1 MTEIH
6 AQLCAEN
13 YVFLGSISYCEKRN
27 IWSVVFQH
35 SSRSSMLANIRCSA
49 VLNLPASF
57 SMSLPMIN
65 LSHHWCAQLR
75 TLEDLKVRTFRPQ
88 NTSATFPPATE
99 TLTASERRGQ
109 LFNFLLKRQRT
120 PTKSQQIRESFHQNL
135 PSVLLVKIDRF
146 LNFLFL
152 SFNHYFPSDLRLS
165 LTSKFSCCRPGSP
178 KYGLRAKSG
187 PRSYF
192 LSGRKDILP
201 ILKNE
206 YIYETLVDLVE
217 M

>member
-1 MTEIH
+1 VTEIH

-99 TLTASERRGQ
+99 TPTASERRGQ

-152 SFNHYFPSDLRLS
+152 SFNHYFLLTYVWALRLS
-165 LTSKFSCCRPGSP
+165 FLAVGQGLQSMACGPNPAPEAIFYPAVKTSCQYWKTNTFT
-178 KYGLRAKSG
+178 KH
-187 PRSYF
+187 
-192 LSGRKDILP
+192 
-201 ILKNE
+201 
-206 YIYETLVDLVE
+206 
-217 M
+217 